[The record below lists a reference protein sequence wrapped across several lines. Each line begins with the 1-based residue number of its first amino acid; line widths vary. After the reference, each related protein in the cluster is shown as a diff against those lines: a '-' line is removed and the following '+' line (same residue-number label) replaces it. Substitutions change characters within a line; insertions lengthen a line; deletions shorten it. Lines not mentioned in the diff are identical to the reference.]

1 MNLKHKL
8 HDWWDQFE
16 CALTLVLLLF
26 VGIALVACVVGFPIM
41 IGYMVAVGTL
51 SEKLFAVV
59 LLVGVLVCCKRLSRI
74 NNE

>member
-26 VGIALVACVVGFPIM
+26 VGVALLACAIGFPVMMGYVMVVGTM
-41 IGYMVAVGTL
+41 
-51 SEKLFAVV
+51 SEKLFAVF
-59 LLVGVLVCCKRLSRI
+59 LTVGLFVACKRLSRI
-74 NNE
+74 KNE